1 MWRLR
6 VQWLTISGS
15 GTHSR
20 ASKAE
25 GDRVWVTCDRV
36 FPESLLEEVVFELRH
51 KYSSSPGTW
60 TFEERVNA
68 KQMTSVKALRQG
80 QV

>member
-1 MWRLR
+1 MWRLH
-6 VQWLTISGS
+6 VLWLRIPGS

-25 GDRVWVTCDRV
+25 GDRV
-36 FPESLLEEVVFELRH
+36 FPEGLFEEVVFELRH
-51 KYSSSPGTW
+51 KYSSNPGTRA
-60 TFEERVNA
+60 FEERGNA